1 MHAPPLF
8 RNFPSFI
15 APKSEPEVGR
25 DEAARG
31 AARILPMLDCS
42 SKKAFV
48 NTMSVPMLRAVLLFP
63 LFCLTLLS
71 ASFSARAAMEIQV
84 IGGAANK
91 IAVAMVPFQAAPG
104 QPSPELT
111 QIAGDDLNRS
121 GQFRLVDTG
130 GAQQPVMPAQVDY
143 GVWRGK
149 GADALV
155 IGQVAAQ
162 PGGRLVVRFYLLDVL
177 KQTQL
182 AGYSYT
188 ITPGQWRA
196 TAHQIAD
203 LIYAK
208 LTGIPGAFSTRIA
221 YVQKQGRRYAL
232 EVADADGQN
241 PRTVMRSNESVI
253 SPKFSPDGTR
263 VAYVSF
269 EDKKPIVYVQSLQ
282 DGQRRR
288 IAAFKGSNSAPAWAP
303 DGRRLAVVLTRDGA
317 SQIYLINADGSG
329 LTRLTRGGN
338 IDTEPVF
345 TRDGQTLYFTS
356 DRGGSPQIYR
366 MAASGGEAKRVTFNG
381 SYNVS
386 PAISPDGRY
395 LAYISREDGRF
406 RVTLQELA
414 SGQTRVLTDTAR
426 DESPS
431 FAPNGQ
437 AVLYATVLGEHGILG
452 TVSLDGKTH
461 ARLSESGVDARE
473 PVWGP

>member
-1 MHAPPLF
+1 
-8 RNFPSFI
+8 
-15 APKSEPEVGR
+15 
-25 DEAARG
+25 
-31 AARILPMLDCS
+31 MLDCPIE
-42 SKKAFV
+42 KAFV
-48 NTMSVPMLRAVLLFP
+48 SPMSVSMLRAVLLFP
-63 LFCLTLLS
+63 LFCLALLS
-71 ASFSARAAMEIQV
+71 APFSARAAMEIQV

-104 QPSPELT
+104 QPSPALT

-121 GQFRLVDTG
+121 GQFRLVDVG
-130 GAQQPVMPAQVDY
+130 GPQQPVMPAQVDY

-155 IGQVAAQ
+155 VGQVTVQ
-162 PGGRLVVRFYLLDVL
+162 PGGRLEIRFYLLDVL
-177 KQTQL
+177 KQTRL
-182 AGYSYT
+182 AAYSYT
-188 ITPGQWRA
+188 ITAGQWRA

-221 YVQKQGRRYAL
+221 YVQKQGRRYEL
-232 EVADADGQN
+232 RVADADGQN
-241 PRTVMRSNESVI
+241 PRTVVRSNESVI
-253 SPKFSPDGTR
+253 SPMFSPDGSQI
-263 VAYVSF
+263 VYVSF
-269 EDKKPIVYVQSLQ
+269 EDRKPVVYVQSLR
-282 DGQRRR
+282 DGHRRKL
-288 IAAFKGSNSAPAWAP
+288 AAFKGSNSAPAWTP

-317 SQIYLINADGSG
+317 SQIYMINADGGG
-329 LTRLTRGGN
+329 LTRLTRGSN

-345 TRDGQTLYFTS
+345 SPDGQTLYFTS

-366 MAASGGEAKRVTFNG
+366 MAASGGEAKRMTFNG

-395 LAYISREDGRF
+395 LAYISRDGGRF
-406 RVTLQELA
+406 SVTLQELA

-437 AVLYATVLGEHGILG
+437 AVLYATVQGGQGILG

-473 PVWGP
+473 PAWGP

>member
-1 MHAPPLF
+1 MPV
-8 RNFPSFI
+8 S
-15 APKSEPEVGR
+15 
-25 DEAARG
+25 
-31 AARILPMLDCS
+31 
-42 SKKAFV
+42 
-48 NTMSVPMLRAVLLFP
+48 MLRAVLLFP
-63 LFCLTLLS
+63 LFCLALLS
-71 ASFSARAAMEIQV
+71 APFSAHAAMEIQV

-91 IAVAMVPFQAAPG
+91 IAVAMVPFQTAPG
-104 QPSPELT
+104 QPNPALT
-111 QIAGDDLNRS
+111 QIVGDDLNRS
-121 GQFRLVDTG
+121 GQFRLVEVG
-130 GAQQPVMPAQVDY
+130 GVQQPVMPAQVDY

-149 GADALV
+149 GADVLV

-162 PGGRLVVRFYLLDVL
+162 PGGRFEVRFYLLDVL
-177 KQTQL
+177 KQTRL
-182 AGYSYT
+182 AAYSYT
-188 ITPGQWRA
+188 ITAGQWRA

-221 YVQKQGRRYAL
+221 YVQKQGRRYEL
-232 EVADADGQN
+232 RVADADGQN
-241 PRTVMRSNESVI
+241 PHTVMRSNESVI
-253 SPKFSPDGTR
+253 SPKFSPDGSQI
-263 VAYVSF
+263 AYVSF
-269 EDKKPIVYVQSLQ
+269 EDRKPVVYVQSLQ
-282 DGQRRR
+282 NGHRRKL
-288 IAAFKGSNSAPAWAP
+288 AAFKGSNSAPAWTT

-317 SQIYLINADGSG
+317 SQIYMINADGGG

-345 TRDGQTLYFTS
+345 SPDGQTVYFTS

-395 LAYISREDGRF
+395 LIYISRDGGRF
-406 RVTLQELA
+406 SVTLQELA

-437 AVLYATVLGEHGILG
+437 AVLYATVQGGQGILG

-473 PVWGP
+473 PAWGP

>member
-1 MHAPPLF
+1 
-8 RNFPSFI
+8 
-15 APKSEPEVGR
+15 
-25 DEAARG
+25 
-31 AARILPMLDCS
+31 MLDCLIE
-42 SKKAFV
+42 KAFV
-48 NTMSVPMLRAVLLFP
+48 SPMSVSMLRAVLLFP
-63 LFCLTLLS
+63 LFCLALLS
-71 ASFSARAAMEIQV
+71 APFSARAAMEIQV

-91 IAVAMVPFQAAPG
+91 IAVAMVPFQTVPG
-104 QPSPELT
+104 QPSPALT

-121 GQFRLVDTG
+121 GQFRLVDVG
-130 GAQQPVMPAQVDY
+130 GAPQPVMPAQVDY

-155 IGQVAAQ
+155 VGQVTAQ
-162 PGGRLVVRFYLLDVL
+162 PGGRLEIRFYLLDVL

-182 AGYSYT
+182 AAYSYT
-188 ITPGQWRA
+188 ITAGQWRA

-208 LTGIPGAFSTRIA
+208 LTGIPGAFSSRIA
-221 YVQKQGRRYAL
+221 YVQKQGRRYEL
-232 EVADADGQN
+232 RVADADGQN
-241 PRTVMRSNESVI
+241 PRTVVRSNESVI
-253 SPKFSPDGTR
+253 SPMFSPDGNQI
-263 VAYVSF
+263 VYVSF
-269 EDKKPIVYVQSLQ
+269 EDRKPVVYVQSLR
-282 DGQRRR
+282 DGQRRK
-288 IAAFKGSNSAPAWAP
+288 IAAFKGSNSAPAWTP

-317 SQIYLINADGSG
+317 SQIYMINADGGG
-329 LTRLTRGGN
+329 LTRLTRGSN

-345 TRDGQTLYFTS
+345 SPDGQTLYFTS

-366 MAASGGEAKRVTFNG
+366 MAARGGEAKRVTFNG

-395 LAYISREDGRF
+395 LAYISRDGGRF
-406 RVTLQELA
+406 SVTLQELA

-437 AVLYATVLGEHGILG
+437 AVLYATVQGEQGILG
-452 TVSLDGKTH
+452 TVSLDGKTR

>member
-1 MHAPPLF
+1 
-8 RNFPSFI
+8 
-15 APKSEPEVGR
+15 
-25 DEAARG
+25 
-31 AARILPMLDCS
+31 MLDCPI
-42 SKKAFV
+42 KEAFV
-48 NTMSVPMLRAVLLFP
+48 SPMSVSMLRAVLLFP
-63 LFCLTLLS
+63 LFCLALLS
-71 ASFSARAAMEIQV
+71 APFSARAAMEIQV

-91 IAVAMVPFQAAPG
+91 IAVAMVPFQATPG
-104 QPSPELT
+104 QPSPTLT

-121 GQFRLVDTG
+121 GQFRLVDVG

-155 IGQVAAQ
+155 VGQVTAQ
-162 PGGRLVVRFYLLDVL
+162 PGGRLEVRFYLLDVL

-182 AGYSYT
+182 AAYSYT
-188 ITPGQWRA
+188 ITAGQWRA

-221 YVQKQGRRYAL
+221 YVQKQGRRYEL
-232 EVADADGQN
+232 RVADADGQN

-253 SPKFSPDGTR
+253 SPMFSPDGNQI
-263 VAYVSF
+263 VYVSF
-269 EDKKPIVYVQSLQ
+269 EDRKPVIYVQSLK
-282 DGQRRR
+282 DGHRRK
-288 IAAFKGSNSAPAWAP
+288 IAAFKGSNSAPAWTP
-303 DGRRLAVVLTRDGA
+303 DGRRLAIVLTRDGA
-317 SQIYLINADGSG
+317 SQIYMINADGGG
-329 LTRLTRGGN
+329 LTRLTRGSN

-345 TRDGQTLYFTS
+345 SPDGQTLYFTS

-366 MAASGGEAKRVTFNG
+366 MAASGGEVKRVTFNG

-395 LAYISREDGRF
+395 LAYISRDGGRF
-406 RVTLQELA
+406 SVTLQELA

-437 AVLYATVLGEHGILG
+437 AVLYATVQGEQGILG
-452 TVSLDGKTH
+452 TVSLDGKTR